1 MNYINEIYMQAY
13 IPTLA
18 ANLQKIVRERG
29 GSRGKRSARVLARE
43 RARVDSARKML
54 TKFRLRT
61 LSLSQRHFNSFQT
74 LSHDSRGAPNL
85 KTSILKRLLN
95 SSL

>member
-29 GSRGKRSARVLARE
+29 GSRGKRFARVLARE
-43 RARVDSARKML
+43 L
-54 TKFRLRT
+54 TLHGKC
-61 LSLSQRHFNSFQT
+61 
-74 LSHDSRGAPNL
+74 
-85 KTSILKRLLN
+85 
-95 SSL
+95 